1 MEKSLISPRPLRK
14 GDTIGVFTPSSP
26 GYNFSSALFENGLAT
41 LQRLGFKIKLGKL
54 TEKRAADGYRSGTGS
69 ARADEFMSLIRD
81 PHVNA
86 LMATIGGYNSNSM
99 IPFLDFEE
107 IRESRKVICGY
118 SDVTSLHLSIL
129 KYSRLRTFYGPT
141 VMCWFGE
148 WPNGITESSQ
158 WFMDAVM
165 EDGASSREIVRP
177 SRWSNHKRNW
187 SNDDWKTLP
196 REWIDNLGWRVL
208 RSGLVEA
215 PIIAANLNTLL
226 SAAGTPYWPDFEGK
240 ILLLEEMD
248 APLMKEERGLRQLQL
263 SGAFESIVGLIFSK
277 PEIYSQ
283 DGSKQDLKDLITEVI
298 GSRDYPIVYDFDCGH
313 TVPMITIPQEI
324 RCRLDATS
332 NVARFSF
339 LESSF

>member
-226 SAAGTPYWPDFEGK
+226 SAAGWLVLPADLPLVRSETLLDVARALASHPVVVPVFEGQRGHPVGFDASCGPELRNLK
-240 ILLLEEMD
+240 GNRGGAQVMIARGAMELIVDDPGVCFDIDTVADLLRAQAWLD
-248 APLMKEERGLRQLQL
+248 
-263 SGAFESIVGLIFSK
+263 
-277 PEIYSQ
+277 SQ
-283 DGSKQDLKDLITEVI
+283 AG
-298 GSRDYPIVYDFDCGH
+298 
-313 TVPMITIPQEI
+313 
-324 RCRLDATS
+324 
-332 NVARFSF
+332 
-339 LESSF
+339 